1 MTDKNRWMEGASDA
15 DKNAEVYTQEHRFV
29 KENVEIKNGR
39 FSAISGEVS
48 KDTEVVEAEGLYMVP
63 GLVDIHFHGCMGAD
77 MCDGTVEALDMI
89 SAYEA
94 SVGVTSICPATMTI
108 PKDELLAV
116 MKNAGAYSYRGGAK
130 LAGINMEGPF
140 ISPAKKAHRR
150 QKISCPVIMNIS
162 AGFRRPR
169 EA

>member
-1 MTDKNRWMEGASDA
+1 MLI
-15 DKNAEVYTQEHRFV
+15 KNAEVYTQEHRFV

-77 MCDGTVEALDMI
+77 MCDGTVEALDVI

-94 SVGVTSICPATMTI
+94 SVGVTSMCPATMTI

-116 MKNAGAYSYRGGAK
+116 MKNAGAYSYREEQSLQASIWK
-130 LAGINMEGPF
+130 DRL
-140 ISPAKKAHRR
+140 SVLQKKAHRR

>member
-63 GLVDIHFHGCMGAD
+63 GW
-77 MCDGTVEALDMI
+77 
-89 SAYEA
+89 
-94 SVGVTSICPATMTI
+94 
-108 PKDELLAV
+108 
-116 MKNAGAYSYRGGAK
+116 
-130 LAGINMEGPF
+130 
-140 ISPAKKAHRR
+140 
-150 QKISCPVIMNIS
+150 
-162 AGFRRPR
+162 
-169 EA
+169 